1 MTAAVRVLQVVRP
14 AQGGIRTH
22 VLTLLDGLDPALI
35 TCAVAAP
42 TDFSGEARRHP
53 LVAAT
58 IPLDIAPRLSLARDL
73 LAARRLAH
81 AIPQFADV
89 VHAHGARA
97 AWICALAHRQ
107 CPFPLLFT
115 AHNLVAPDLA
125 GRLGLSFIGRHLHRA
140 IAVSPSVA
148 SSLAAC
154 GLSRAKIQVIP
165 NGVDLTRF
173 VPVLPAAREEARLS
187 LGVLES
193 DFVIAAAARLSP
205 EKGIDTL
212 LAAAG
217 QRKTAIFLIA
227 GCGPEQTTLMRSCPP
242 NVRLL
247 GRVRDVRSLLAAAD
261 VFAVPSRLEGQ
272 GIAALEAMASGVPLV
287 ASSVGGLADMLTDG
301 KTALLVPPN
310 DPEAFAAAL
319 GRLQSDPRLCRQLA
333 QNALGLVRKT
343 YSLEPMLDAL
353 TAAYLETRSG

>member
-35 TCAVAAP
+35 TCAVAA
-42 TDFSGEARRHP
+42 TSDFTAEALRLP

-73 LAARRLAH
+73 MAARRLAH
-81 AIPQFADV
+81 VVPQFADV

-97 AWICALAHRQ
+97 AWICALAHRHIS
-107 CPFPLLFT
+107 FPLLFT
-115 AHNLVAPDLA
+115 AHNLVAADLA
-125 GRLGLSFIGRHLHRA
+125 GRLGISFIGRHLHKA

-148 SSLAAC
+148 DSLVVC
-154 GLSRAKIQVIP
+154 GLSRTKIQVVP
-165 NGVDLTRF
+165 NGVDLTHFR
-173 VPVLPAAREEARLS
+173 PAAPTARQEARLS
-187 LGVLES
+187 LGIHES

-217 QRKTAIFLIA
+217 QRESALFLIA
-227 GCGPEQTTLMRSCPP
+227 GSGPEQTTLMRSCPP

-247 GRVRDVRSLLAAAD
+247 GRVSDVRCLLAAAD
-261 VFAVPSRLEGQ
+261 VFAVPSRREGQ
-272 GIAALEAMASGVPLV
+272 GIAALEAMASGVPLA

-301 KTALLVPPN
+301 ETALLVPPN
-310 DPEAFAAAL
+310 DPDSLAAAL
-319 GRLQSDPRLCRQLA
+319 GRLQSEPRLCRHLA

-353 TAAYLETRSG
+353 TSVYLDANLG

>member
-22 VLTLLDGLDPALI
+22 VLALLDGLDPALI

-42 TDFSGEARRHP
+42 PDFTGEALRHP

-58 IPLDIAPRLSLARDL
+58 IPLDIAPRLSLTRDL
-73 LAARRLAH
+73 LAARRVAH
-81 AIPQFADV
+81 VVPQFADV

-97 AWICALAHRQ
+97 AWICAIAHRLR
-107 CPFPLLFT
+107 PFPLLFT
-115 AHNLVAPDLA
+115 AHNLMTANPA
-125 GRLGLSFIGRHLHRA
+125 GRLGISLIGRHLHKA

-148 SSLAAC
+148 ESLAAC
-154 GLSRAKIQVIP
+154 GLSRTKIRVVP
-165 NGVDLTRF
+165 NGVDLAHFAPATD
-173 VPVLPAAREEARLS
+173 AARREARLS

-217 QRKTAIFLIA
+217 QRKSALFLIA
-227 GCGPEQTTLMRSCPP
+227 GSGPEQANLMRLCPP

-247 GRVRDVRSLLAAAD
+247 GRVSDVRSLLAAAD
-261 VFAVPSRLEGQ
+261 VFAVPSRREGQ
-272 GIAALEAMASGVPLV
+272 GIAALEAMASGVPLA
-287 ASSVGGLADMLTDG
+287 ASSVGGLGDMLTDG
-301 KTALLVPPN
+301 ETALLVSPN
-310 DPEAFAAAL
+310 DPDSLAAAL
-319 GRLQSDPRLCRQLA
+319 GRLQSEPRLGRHLA
-333 QNALGLVRKT
+333 QNALFLVRKT
-343 YSLEPMLDAL
+343 YSLEPMLNAL
-353 TAAYLETRSG
+353 TAVYLEANLG